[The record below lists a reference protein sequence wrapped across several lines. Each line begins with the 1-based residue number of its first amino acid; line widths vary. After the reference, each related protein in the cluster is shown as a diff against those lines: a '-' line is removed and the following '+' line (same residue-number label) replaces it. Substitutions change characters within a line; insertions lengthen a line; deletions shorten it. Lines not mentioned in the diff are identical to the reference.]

1 MSRHIIAA
9 LAIASLFPALTARAG
24 VFDAVSLSSVL
35 AVPGQADAGPEGA
48 RRQVDDLLSRA
59 RQAMQE
65 GNLETADSLVARA
78 EASKAVYGIFHT
90 GDTPKKARRDLDKLR
105 EARGGAKP
113 GASDPFASANRAPTA
128 GAAPPG
134 SAPSVGAT
142 SGGTTSGIT
151 PLPSVAA
158 TNEPGF
164 AAPQGNQIGLPTAPN
179 SLNLAAPTPVAAAPL
194 NAAPLAGYPTAG
206 AATPTGEPASS
217 DLTAAAA
224 QATSPAGNAD
234 LKQRTLDLVR
244 QARGALAAGDLA
256 QAETFAREAESLN
269 VPDKEFGQQDDRAFL
284 VLMDIAK
291 QQRRG
296 VVQAGAAVN
305 PGDTRYPGSQALY
318 TPSND
323 TTRNIPAAASVPG
336 QMPAVAE
343 NQALKA
349 LNAGEEAL
357 RRRDTNTA
365 QAMFRTADERSAE
378 LSPSDRQ
385 RLQDRLSLVAGSE
398 PIAPGRSDGAGL
410 IDQAAQSQALQMR
423 QVSSEVAKLE
433 QQARQLQ
440 ETDPAQSQA
449 ILAQA
454 RVIVEKS
461 TVDSSA
467 KEMLLRR
474 LDRDAKELNQF
485 VDSNRPRI
493 ELLQQNRETQATLDR
508 EQANKLDTQNKLA
521 RLVEEYNTLVD
532 QQRFGEAEV
541 LAKRAAELAPNE
553 PISVQLAVQSKALRR
568 MFNAGD
574 IRGGSEDNFVRS
586 MQSIDGSGVPIDDTR
601 SMTFARNWD
610 EITRR
615 RGKINGD
622 SRRRSPKEMEIE
634 QRLKTPVSLKFANA
648 PMSQVFEKLSAVTG
662 VPIYL
667 DPRGLA
673 AEGVDSSTPVTID
686 ISTEI
691 SLKSALALILAP
703 HHLTHVIKHEV
714 LKITSDRMRSEEVYS
729 VTYPVGDLV
738 IPIPNFVPTN
748 RMGLTGA
755 LMDAQASL
763 QGGGAL
769 ASMNAPI
776 SAMAGGGSTDPS
788 VLAQAGNIPFGAG
801 FGGGSGPAAQGSPQQ
816 IGFGP
821 GGMGGGVKPDFD
833 SLVEL
838 MTSTIEPESWRE
850 AGGTQGEVKHHTST
864 LSLVITQ
871 TQAVHEQIEDL
882 LNQLRQLQDLQVTI
896 EVRFIRLSDNFY
908 EQIGI
913 DFDAKLN
920 DNTDSPFQIFGKPNT
935 LDASQIDRTQY
946 AAANA
951 LNVGSGNPPRDVSDR
966 DLKAGNSAT
975 VGMSAPGVFSSDL
988 DIPFNQNSLITAAGA
1003 LSAIPGVTL
1012 ANGLAPGGAEGGF
1025 AILSDL
1031 EAYFFIKAVQDDN
1044 RSNVLQAPKV
1054 TMFNGQQAFVSD
1066 TAQSPFVVSVIPV
1079 VGDFA
1084 AAQQPVIVVLNEGTS
1099 LSVQA
1104 VVSNDRR
1111 FVRLTLVPFFSQI
1124 GDVNTFTFEGTSTSR
1139 STSSSE
1145 TQGPGTQSD
1154 QEEEEV
1160 VNSGT
1165 TVQLPTFAFQT
1176 VTTTVSVPDGGTVLL
1191 GGIKRMT
1198 EVRRENGVPMLSKI
1212 PYINRLFENV
1222 AIGKA
1227 SESLMMMVTPRIII
1241 QSEEE
1246 EAIGVVPSGP

>member
-9 LAIASLFPALTARAG
+9 LAIVSALPPLSARAG
-24 VFDAVSLSSVL
+24 VFDVAVSTTL
-35 AVPGQADAGPEGA
+35 AVPGQADNGSDGA
-48 RRQVDDLLSRA
+48 RRQVDDLLARA

-65 GNLETADSLVARA
+65 GNLETADSLISRA
-78 EASKAVYGIFHT
+78 ETAKVKYGLFHT
-90 GDTPKKARRDLDKLR
+90 GDSPTKARRDFEKLR
-105 EARGGAKP
+105 DARGGAKP
-113 GASDPFASANRAPTA
+113 QASDPFAGRTPPPSSPYGVPATANAPQ
-128 GAAPPG
+128 
-134 SAPSVGAT
+134 
-142 SGGTTSGIT
+142 GIQ
-151 PLPSVAA
+151 PLPSVDAA
-158 TNEPGF
+158 PVPAEAMPRTPFNRPLETTP
-164 AAPQGNQIGLPTAPN
+164 PQGNQLGMPTAPN
-179 SLNLAAPTPVAAAPL
+179 SLNIAAPTPQAAHPGAGYS
-194 NAAPLAGYPTAG
+194 NAAPATLNPPAASFNVATAPTA
-206 AATPTGEPASS
+206 PA
-217 DLTAAAA
+217 D
-224 QATSPAGNAD
+224 PAK
-234 LKQRTLDLVR
+234 KQQVLNLVR
-244 QARGALAAGDLA
+244 QARGALEAGDIA
-256 QAETFAREAESLN
+256 QADKFAREADAMN
-269 VPDKEFGQQDDRAFL
+269 VSDKEFGPQDDRPWL
-284 VLMDIAK
+284 VLLEIEK
-291 QQRRG
+291 RSRRG
-296 VVQAGAAVN
+296 VVQAGAASN
-305 PGDTRYPGSQALY
+305 PNDTRYPGSQAIY
-318 TPSND
+318 TPSQD
-323 TTRNIPAAASVPG
+323 TTRNVPAAATLP
-336 QMPAVAE
+336 QTLPADTQGEAV
-343 NQALKA
+343 KV
-349 LNAGEEAL
+349 LNAGEDAL
-357 RRRDTNTA
+357 RRRDMEGA
-365 QAMFRTADERSAE
+365 QALFRQAEQRSAE
-378 LSPSDRQ
+378 LSPADRQ

-398 PIAPGRSDGAGL
+398 PIAPGKPEGVGL
-410 IDQAAQSQALQMR
+410 IDQAAQSQVLQMR
-423 QVSSEVAKLE
+423 QMSAEVAKLE

-449 ILAQA
+449 LLQQA

-461 TVDSSA
+461 TIDGNTKDV
-467 KEMLLRR
+467 LIRR
-474 LDRDAKELNQF
+474 LDRDANELKRY
-485 VDSNRPRI
+485 VDQNRPRI

-508 EQANKLDTQNKLA
+508 EQAAKLDTQNKLA
-521 RLVEEYNTLVD
+521 RLVEEYNELTD

-541 LAKRAAELAPNE
+541 LAKRAQELAPNE
-553 PISVQLAVQSKALRR
+553 PVTVLLVAQSKALRR
-568 MFNAGD
+568 MFNNGD
-574 IRGGSEDNFVRS
+574 IGARQEGGRIEALTGIEESN
-586 MQSIDGSGVPIDDTR
+586 ITTDTPV
-601 SMTFARNWD
+601 SFGDRNRWNR
-610 EITRR
+610 ISR
-615 RGKINGD
+615 RGPINGD

-648 PMSQVFEKLSAVTG
+648 PMAQVFEKLSAVTG
-662 VPIYL
+662 VPIFL
-667 DPRGLA
+667 DPRGLG

-703 HHLTHVIKHEV
+703 HHLTYVIKHEV

-748 RMGLTGA
+748 RMGLAGA
-755 LMDAQASL
+755 LADAQANL
-763 QGGGAL
+763 QGGGL
-769 ASMNAPI
+769 AATSAPI
-776 SAMAGGGSTDPS
+776 SVIAQNGIGQTDPS
-788 VLAQAGNIPFGAG
+788 VLGQNVPFGGAAFGSGGPPSTGQQQNIP
-801 FGGGSGPAAQGSPQQ
+801 
-816 IGFGP
+816 FGP

-833 SLVEL
+833 SLVDL
-838 MTSTIEPESWRE
+838 MTSTIAPETWRE

-920 DNTDSPFQIFGKPNT
+920 DNIDGPLQIFGKPNT
-935 LDASQIDRTQY
+935 LDITQTDRAQY
-946 AAANA
+946 TPAANLA
-951 LNVGSGNPPRDVSDR
+951 LGSGNPPRDISDR
-966 DLKAGNSAT
+966 DLKGGNSVT

-1124 GDVNTFTFEGTSTSR
+1124 GDVNTFTFEGTSTST
-1139 STSSSE
+1139 SSSSSE
-1145 TQGPGTQSD
+1145 TQGPGTQNDSD
-1154 QEEEEV
+1154 SQTV
-1160 VNSGT
+1160 TNSGT

-1246 EAIGVVPSGP
+1246 EAIGVVPAGP

>member
-1 MSRHIIAA
+1 MSRHIIAVLA
-9 LAIASLFPALTARAG
+9 LASLFPALTARAG
-24 VFDAVSLSSVL
+24 VFDALAVVNVL
-35 AVPGQADAGPEGA
+35 AVPGQADAGPDGA
-48 RRQVDDLLSRA
+48 RRQADDLLGRA
-59 RQAMQE
+59 RHAMQE
-65 GNLETADSLVARA
+65 GNLETADSFVSRA
-78 EASKAVYGIFHT
+78 EATKAVYGIFHT
-90 GDTPKKARRDLDKLR
+90 GDTPKKVRRDLEKLR
-105 EARGGAKP
+105 ETRGGNKP
-113 GASDPFASANRAPTA
+113 DPFAAAARASAT
-128 GAAPPG
+128 
-134 SAPSVGAT
+134 
-142 SGGTTSGIT
+142 GTTPPAPQAPGIT

-158 TNEPGF
+158 NEAP
-164 AAPQGNQIGLPTAPN
+164 AADSAYRTPFNRPLEQTPPQGNQLGLPASPSSLGIAAPN
-179 SLNLAAPTPVAAAPL
+179 PTAAAPL
-194 NAAPLAGYPTAG
+194 AAAPSA
-206 AATPTGEPASS
+206 GEPAPFNSS
-217 DLTAAAA
+217 VAVAV
-224 QATSPAGNAD
+224 QPADPAR
-234 LKQRTLDLVR
+234 KARVLDLVR
-244 QARGALAAGDLA
+244 QARGAMVAGDLA
-256 QAETFAREAESLN
+256 QAEAFAREADALG
-269 VPDKEFGQQDDRAFL
+269 VPDKEFGAQDDRAFL
-284 VLMDIAK
+284 VLMEVAK
-291 QQRRG
+291 QQQRRG
-296 VVQAGAAVN
+296 VVQANAAVN
-305 PGDTRYPGSQALY
+305 PADTRYPGTQAIY
-318 TPSND
+318 TPTND

-336 QMPAVAE
+336 QLPIAGQLPAAGE
-343 NQALKA
+343 NQALRA
-349 LNAGEEAL
+349 LNAGEDAL
-357 RRRDTNTA
+357 RRRDTEAA
-365 QAMFRTADERSAE
+365 QAMFRQADERSAE
-378 LSPSDRQ
+378 LSPADRQ

-398 PIAPGRSDGAGL
+398 PIAAGRPEGGL
-410 IDQAAQSQALQMR
+410 IDQAAQAQVLATR
-423 QVSSEVAKLE
+423 QLSSEVAKLE

-449 ILAQA
+449 LLGQA
-454 RVIVEKS
+454 RVMVEKS
-461 TVDSSA
+461 TVDTNT
-467 KEMLLRR
+467 KELLLRR
-474 LDRDAKELNQF
+474 LDRDATELKRF

-493 ELLQQNRETQATLDR
+493 ELQQQNRETQATLDR

-521 RLVEEYNTLVD
+521 RLVDEYNTLVD

-541 LAKRAAELAPNE
+541 LAKRAQELAPNE
-553 PISVQLAVQSKALRR
+553 PIAVQLAVQSKALRR
-568 MFNAGD
+568 MFNNADTRGD
-574 IRGGSEDNFVRS
+574 SEDAFVRV
-586 MQSIDGSGVPIDDTR
+586 QESINASGVPIDDMR
-601 SMTFARNWD
+601 PMTFGRNWAS
-610 EITRR
+610 IKGTR
-615 RGKINGD
+615 GPVNGD

-648 PMSQVFEKLSAVTG
+648 PLAQVFEKLSAVTG

-703 HHLTHVIKHEV
+703 HHLTYVIKHEV

-738 IPIPNFVPTN
+738 IPIPNFVPSN
-748 RMGLTGA
+748 RMGLSGA
-755 LMDAQASL
+755 LADAQASL
-763 QGGGAL
+763 QGGNQL
-769 ASMNAPI
+769 ASHAPI
-776 SAMAGGGSTDPS
+776 TAYAGSGSTDPS
-788 VLAQAGNIPFGAG
+788 VLAQNVPFGGAA
-801 FGGGSGPAAQGSPQQ
+801 FGSGGPPSSGQQ
-816 IGFGP
+816 QSIPFGP

-833 SLVEL
+833 SLVDL

-913 DFDAKLN
+913 DFDARLN
-920 DNTDSPFQIFGKPNT
+920 DNIDQPFQFF
-935 LDASQIDRTQY
+935 
-946 AAANA
+946 
-951 LNVGSGNPPRDVSDR
+951 GNPIDPAVAAPVAQDTGFPGGPNPARNLTNR
-966 DLKAGNSAT
+966 DLKAGESVT

-1124 GDVNTFTFEGTSTSR
+1124 GDVNTFTFEGSQTSTR
-1139 STSSSE
+1139 STSSE

-1154 QEEEEV
+1154 EDTATTT
-1160 VNSGT
+1160 NSGT

-1198 EVRRENGVPMLSKI
+1198 EVRRENGVPMLSKL

-1246 EAIGVVPSGP
+1246 EAIGVVPVNP

>member
-24 VFDAVSLSSVL
+24 VFDAVSMSSVL
-35 AVPGQADAGPEGA
+35 AVPGQADAGPDGA

-65 GNLETADSLVARA
+65 GNLETADSLVTRA

-105 EARGGAKP
+105 DARGGAKP
-113 GASDPFASANRAPTA
+113 GASDPFAAANRTPPAGTAPQA
-128 GAAPPG
+128 NP
-134 SAPSVGAT
+134 
-142 SGGTTSGIT
+142 TSGIT

-164 AAPQGNQIGLPTAPN
+164 ATAAAQGNQLGLPTTPN
-179 SLNLAAPTPVAAAPL
+179 SLNIAAPTPVAAAPNNAAPSNAPL

-206 AATPTGEPASS
+206 VAAPSAESAPFNAAVAGPA
-217 DLTAAAA
+217 AP
-224 QATSPAGNAD
+224 PAGNAD

-256 QAETFAREAESLN
+256 QAETFAREAEALN
-269 VPDKEFGQQDDRAFL
+269 VPDKEFGRQDDRAFL

-305 PGDTRYPGSQALY
+305 PSDARYPGSQAIY

-336 QMPAVAE
+336 QMPVVGE

-357 RRRDTNTA
+357 RRRDTETA
-365 QAMFRTADERSAE
+365 QAMFRQADERSAE

-398 PIAPGRSDGAGL
+398 PIAPGRQEGAGL
-410 IDQAAQSQALQMR
+410 IDQAAQAQALQMR
-423 QVSSEVAKLE
+423 QVSSEIAKLE
-433 QQARQLQ
+433 QQARQLR

-449 ILAQA
+449 LLAQA

-461 TVDSSA
+461 TVDSNA

-474 LDRDAKELNQF
+474 LDRDAKELTQF

-586 MQSIDGSGVPIDDTR
+586 MQSIDQSGVPIDDLR
-601 SMTFARNWD
+601 PMTFARNWD

-615 RGKINGD
+615 RGKLNGD

-755 LMDAQASL
+755 LADAQASL

-769 ASMNAPI
+769 ASMNAPVQV
-776 SAMAGGGSTDPS
+776 MAGGGSTDPS

-801 FGGGSGPAAQGSPQQ
+801 LGGSGPAAQGSPQQ

-920 DNTDSPFQIFGKPNT
+920 DNTDGPFQIFGKPNT
-935 LDASQIDRTQY
+935 LDASQINRTQY

-951 LNVGSGNPPRDVSDR
+951 LNVGAGNPPRDVSDR

-975 VGMSAPGVFSSDL
+975 VGLSAPGVFSSDL

-1124 GDVNTFTFEGTSTSR
+1124 GDVNTFTFEGTQTSR
-1139 STSSSE
+1139 TSSTSE
-1145 TQGPGTQSD
+1145 TQGPGTQND
-1154 QEEEEV
+1154 QDEQEV
-1160 VNSGT
+1160 TNSGT

>member
-9 LAIASLFPALTARAG
+9 LALVSALPLTARAG
-24 VFDAVSLSSVL
+24 VFDVAVSTTL
-35 AVPGQADAGPEGA
+35 AIPGQADSGPDGV
-48 RRQVDDLLSRA
+48 RRQVDDLLARA

-65 GNLETADSLVARA
+65 GNLETADSLISRA
-78 EASKAVYGIFHT
+78 ETGKVKYGLFHT
-90 GDTPKKARRDLDKLR
+90 GDSPTKARRDFEKLR

-113 GASDPFASANRAPTA
+113 QASDPFAGRTPPATPSSPY
-128 GAAPPG
+128 GAAAATG
-134 SAPSVGAT
+134 APQ
-142 SGGTTSGIT
+142 GIQ
-151 PLPSVAA
+151 PLPSV
-158 TNEPGF
+158 E
-164 AAPQGNQIGLPTAPN
+164 AAPLAAEPMPPRTPFNRPLETTPPQDNQLGAPTAPN
-179 SLNLAAPTPVAAAPL
+179 SLNLAMPNPQAAFPGAAPGMLNPPAASFNVATAPTAP
-194 NAAPLAGYPTAG
+194 AD
-206 AATPTGEPASS
+206 PAK
-217 DLTAAAA
+217 
-224 QATSPAGNAD
+224 
-234 LKQRTLDLVR
+234 KQHVLDLVR
-244 QARGALAAGDLA
+244 QARGALQAGDLA
-256 QAETFAREAESLN
+256 QADKFAREADSLGMT
-269 VPDKEFGQQDDRAFL
+269 DKEFGPQDDRPWL
-284 VLMDIAK
+284 VLLEIEK
-291 QQRRG
+291 RSRRG
-296 VVQAGAAVN
+296 VVQAGAAAN
-305 PGDTRYPGSQALY
+305 PGDTRYPGTQAIY
-318 TPSND
+318 TPASD
-323 TTRNIPAAASVPG
+323 TTRNVPAAAAVPVPL
-336 QMPAVAE
+336 PADVQDE
-343 NQALKA
+343 ALNV
-349 LNAGEEAL
+349 LNAGEDAL
-357 RRRDTNTA
+357 RRRDMEGA
-365 QAMFRTADERSAE
+365 QAFFRQAEQRAAE
-378 LSPSDRQ
+378 LSPADRQ
-385 RLQDRLSLVAGSE
+385 RLQDRLSLVAGAE
-398 PIAPGRSDGAGL
+398 PIAAGKPEGVGL
-410 IDQAAQSQALQMR
+410 IDQAAQSQVLQMR
-423 QVSSEVAKLE
+423 QMSAEVAKLE

-449 ILAQA
+449 LLQQA

-461 TVDSSA
+461 TIDGNT
-467 KEMLLRR
+467 KDMLIRR
-474 LDRDAKELNQF
+474 LDRDANELKRF
-485 VDSNRPRI
+485 VDQNRPRI

-508 EQANKLDTQNKLA
+508 EQAAKLDTQNKLA
-521 RLVEEYNTLVD
+521 RLVEEYNELTE

-541 LAKRAAELAPNE
+541 LAKRAQELAPNE
-553 PISVQLAVQSKALRR
+553 AVTVLLVAQSKSLRR
-568 MFNAGD
+568 MFNNGD
-574 IRGGSEDNFVRS
+574 IGARKEYGVNEALT
-586 MQSIDGSGVPIDDTR
+586 SIDESSITTDTP
-601 SMTFARNWD
+601 MTFDPRMAGR
-610 EITRR
+610 RAR
-615 RGKINGD
+615 RGPVNGD

-648 PMSQVFEKLSAVTG
+648 PLAQVFEKLSAVTG

-673 AEGVDSSTPVTID
+673 AEGVDSSTPVSID

-703 HHLTHVIKHEV
+703 HHLTYVIKHEV

-748 RMGLTGA
+748 RMGLAGA
-755 LMDAQASL
+755 LADAQANL
-763 QGGGAL
+763 QGGGYA
-769 ASMNAPI
+769 ANNAPI
-776 SAMAGGGSTDPS
+776 SVIAQHGIGQTDPS
-788 VLAQAGNIPFGAG
+788 VLGQNVPFGGAAFGSGGPPSTGQQQNIP
-801 FGGGSGPAAQGSPQQ
+801 
-816 IGFGP
+816 FGP

-833 SLVEL
+833 SLIDL
-838 MTSTIEPESWRE
+838 MTSTIAPESWRE
-850 AGGTQGEVKHHTST
+850 AGGTQGEVKSHTST

-920 DNTDSPFQIFGKPNT
+920 DNIDGPLQIFGRPNT
-935 LDASQIDRTQY
+935 LDASQSNRVQFQP
-946 AAANA
+946 ANA
-951 LNVGSGNPPRDVSDR
+951 LNVGAGNPPRDVADR
-966 DLKAGNSAT
+966 DLKAGNSVT

-1066 TAQSPFVVSVIPV
+1066 TAQSPFVVSVVPV

-1124 GDVNTFTFEGTSTSR
+1124 GDVNTFTFEGTSTSSR
-1139 STSSSE
+1139 STGSE
-1145 TQGPGTQSD
+1145 TQGPGTQND
-1154 QEEEEV
+1154 TEEETIT
-1160 VNSGT
+1160 NSGT

-1246 EAIGVVPSGP
+1246 EAIGVVPAGP